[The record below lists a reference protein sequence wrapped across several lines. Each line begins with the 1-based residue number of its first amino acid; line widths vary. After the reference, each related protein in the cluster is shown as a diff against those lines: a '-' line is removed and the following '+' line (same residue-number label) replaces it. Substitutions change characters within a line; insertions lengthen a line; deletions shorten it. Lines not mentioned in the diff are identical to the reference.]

1 MPIYKIA
8 DIITDIKPQFRYF
21 ESIAEDYLYTGNE
34 PVQIK
39 ISIREDYIRKR
50 AEKNTHLTLGN
61 LESIFLADSFNKKIL
76 KYNAIFLHSS
86 AILYKGK
93 AYLFSA
99 DSGVGKSTHTKLWI
113 KKFGAENVQIINDDK
128 PIIRFID
135 NDWYVYGSPFDGG
148 TGINKNIRAKLG
160 GIIFLERAEENSIEV
175 LDKNSIFSRIYK
187 NTIKFSLDDEYAGY
201 MLNTADKLIKENYF
215 YLLKCNMNI
224 ESAEICEKFLL
235 TGDSYGKAEKNT

>member
-8 DIITDIKPQFRYF
+8 DIISDIRPKFPTF
-21 ESIAEDYLYTGNE
+21 EKKAKNYEYSGNE
-34 PVQIK
+34 PAQIK
-39 ISIREDYIRKR
+39 LAVKEDFLREKYNEHMLFSIGEM
-50 AEKNTHLTLGN
+50 EC
-61 LESIFLADSFNKKIL
+61 IFMADVFNKKIL

-148 TGINKNIRAKLG
+148 SGVNTNTRAKLG
-160 GIIFLERAEENSIEV
+160 GIVFLERAQTNSIV
-175 LDKNSIFSRIYK
+175 KLNKKDVFPMLYK
-187 NTIKFSLDDEYAGY
+187 NTIKLSLDDEYADY
-201 MLNTADKLIKENYF
+201 MLTTADKLISENNF
-215 YLLKCNMNI
+215 YLLKCNTDI
-224 ESAEICEKFLL
+224 ESAGICEKFL
-235 TGDSYGKAEKNT
+235 TDGR

>member
-8 DIITDIKPQFRYF
+8 DIITDIKPKFRYF
-21 ESIAEDYLYTGNE
+21 ESIAEDYLYKGNE

-39 ISIREDYIRKR
+39 ISIREDYIRKS
-50 AEKNTHLTLGN
+50 AEKNTHLSLGN
-61 LESIFLADSFNKKIL
+61 LESIFLADTFNKKIL

-128 PIIRFID
+128 PIIRFIH

-148 TGINKNIRAKLG
+148 SGVNTNTRAKLG

-224 ESAEICEKFLL
+224 ESAEICEKFL
-235 TGDSYGKAEKNT
+235 TDRR

>member
-8 DIITDIKPQFRYF
+8 DIITDIKPKFRYF

-39 ISIREDYIRKR
+39 LAVKEDFLREKYNENMLFSIGE
-50 AEKNTHLTLGN
+50 
-61 LESIFLADSFNKKIL
+61 LECIFMSDVFNKKVL

-86 AILYKGK
+86 AIFYKGK

-160 GIIFLERAEENSIEV
+160 GIIFLERAEKNSIEV
-175 LDKNSIFSRIYK
+175 LDKKVFFK
-187 NTIKFSLDDEYAGY
+187 NI
-201 MLNTADKLIKENYF
+201 
-215 YLLKCNMNI
+215 
-224 ESAEICEKFLL
+224 
-235 TGDSYGKAEKNT
+235 

>member
-1 MPIYKIA
+1 M
-8 DIITDIKPQFRYF
+8 
-21 ESIAEDYLYTGNE
+21 
-34 PVQIK
+34 
-39 ISIREDYIRKR
+39 
-50 AEKNTHLTLGN
+50 
-61 LESIFLADSFNKKIL
+61 ESIFLADVFNKKIL

-148 TGINKNIRAKLG
+148 SGINKNIRAKLG

-224 ESAEICEKFLL
+224 ESAEICEKFL
-235 TGDSYGKAEKNT
+235 TDRR

>member
-8 DIITDIKPQFRYF
+8 DIISDIRPKFLTF
-21 ESIAEDYLYTGNE
+21 EKNAKNYEYSGNE
-34 PVQIK
+34 PAQIK
-39 ISIREDYIRKR
+39 LAVKEDFLREKYNENMLFSIGE
-50 AEKNTHLTLGN
+50 
-61 LESIFLADSFNKKIL
+61 LECIFMSDVFNKKIL

-113 KKFGAENVQIINDDK
+113 KKFGAENEQIINDDK

-148 TGINKNIRAKLG
+148 TGININIRAKLG
-160 GIIFLERAEENSIEV
+160 GIIFLEGQRRTV
-175 LDKNSIFSRIYK
+175 LKSLTKTVFFQEY
-187 NTIKFSLDDEYAGY
+187 IKIR
-201 MLNTADKLIKENYF
+201 LN
-215 YLLKCNMNI
+215 
-224 ESAEICEKFLL
+224 FLL
-235 TGDSYGKAEKNT
+235 MMNMRDIC

>member
-8 DIITDIKPQFRYF
+8 DIVCKLKSNFKEF
-21 ESIAEDYLYTGNE
+21 ESKAKDYQYFGDE
-34 PVQIK
+34 PPLIK
-39 ISIREDYIRKR
+39 FTIREDYVRQKYDDKMLMSI
-50 AEKNTHLTLGN
+50 GG
-61 LESIFLADSFNKKIL
+61 LENIFMSDIFNKKIL
-76 KYNAIFLHSS
+76 KFNAIFLHSS

-160 GIIFLERAEENSIEV
+160 GIVFLERADENSIEV
-175 LDKNSIFSRIYK
+175 LDNNSIFSRIYK

-224 ESAEICEKFLL
+224 ESAEICEKFL
-235 TGDSYGKAEKNT
+235 TDRR

>member
-1 MPIYKIA
+1 MRQKYDDKMLM
-8 DIITDIKPQFRYF
+8 
-21 ESIAEDYLYTGNE
+21 SIAG
-34 PVQIK
+34 
-39 ISIREDYIRKR
+39 
-50 AEKNTHLTLGN
+50 
-61 LESIFLADSFNKKIL
+61 LENIFMSDIFNKKIL
-76 KYNAIFLHSS
+76 KFNAIFLHSS

-148 TGINKNIRAKLG
+148 SGVNTNTRAKLG

-187 NTIKFSLDDEYAGY
+187 NTIKFSLDDEYADY
-201 MLNTADKLIKENYF
+201 MLTTADKLIIENYF
-215 YLLKCNMNI
+215 YLLKCNTDI
-224 ESAEICEKFLL
+224 ESAEICEKFL
-235 TGDSYGKAEKNT
+235 TDGI

>member
-1 MPIYKIA
+1 M
-8 DIITDIKPQFRYF
+8 
-21 ESIAEDYLYTGNE
+21 
-34 PVQIK
+34 
-39 ISIREDYIRKR
+39 
-50 AEKNTHLTLGN
+50 
-61 LESIFLADSFNKKIL
+61 
-76 KYNAIFLHSS
+76 
-86 AILYKGK
+86 
-93 AYLFSA
+93 
-99 DSGVGKSTHTKLWI
+99 GKSTHTKLWI

-148 TGINKNIRAKLG
+148 SGVNTNTRAKLG

-187 NTIKFSLDDEYAGY
+187 NTIKFSLVDEYAGY

-224 ESAEICEKFLL
+224 ESAEICEKFL
-235 TGDSYGKAEKNT
+235 TDRR

>member
-8 DIITDIKPQFRYF
+8 DIISDIRPKFPTF
-21 ESIAEDYLYTGNE
+21 EKNAKNYEYSGNE

-61 LESIFLADSFNKKIL
+61 LESIFLADVFNKKIL

-148 TGINKNIRAKLG
+148 TGINKCRQAIRHKFPRRH
-160 GIIFLERAEENSIEV
+160 IIR
-175 LDKNSIFSRIYK
+175 
-187 NTIKFSLDDEYAGY
+187 
-201 MLNTADKLIKENYF
+201 
-215 YLLKCNMNI
+215 
-224 ESAEICEKFLL
+224 
-235 TGDSYGKAEKNT
+235 

>member
-8 DIITDIKPQFRYF
+8 DIITDIKPKFRYF

-61 LESIFLADSFNKKIL
+61 LESIFLADAFNKKIL

-148 TGINKNIRAKLG
+148 SGVNTNTRAKLG
-160 GIIFLERAEENSIEV
+160 GIVFLERAQTNSIV
-175 LDKNSIFSRIYK
+175 KLNKKDVFPMLYK
-187 NTIKFSLDDEYAGY
+187 NTIKLSLDDEYADY
-201 MLNTADKLIKENYF
+201 MLTTADKLISENNF
-215 YLLKCNMNI
+215 YLLKCNTDI
-224 ESAEICEKFLL
+224 ESAEICEKFL
-235 TGDSYGKAEKNT
+235 TDGR

>member
-8 DIITDIKPQFRYF
+8 DIITDIKPKFRYF

-34 PVQIK
+34 PAQIK

-61 LESIFLADSFNKKIL
+61 LESIFLADTFNKKIL

-113 KKFGAENVQIINDDK
+113 K
-128 PIIRFID
+128 
-135 NDWYVYGSPFDGG
+135 
-148 TGINKNIRAKLG
+148 
-160 GIIFLERAEENSIEV
+160 NS
-175 LDKNSIFSRIYK
+175 
-187 NTIKFSLDDEYAGY
+187 A
-201 MLNTADKLIKENYF
+201 
-215 YLLKCNMNI
+215 LKM
-224 ESAEICEKFLL
+224 
-235 TGDSYGKAEKNT
+235 YR

>member
-8 DIITDIKPQFRYF
+8 DIITDIKPKFRYF

-148 TGINKNIRAKLG
+148 SGVNTNTRAMLG
-160 GIIFLERAEENSIEV
+160 GIVFLERAQTNSIV
-175 LDKNSIFSRIYK
+175 KLNKKDVFPMLYK
-187 NTIKFSLDDEYAGY
+187 NTIKLSLDDEYADY
-201 MLNTADKLIKENYF
+201 MLTTADKLISENNF
-215 YLLKCNMNI
+215 YLLKCNTDI
-224 ESAEICEKFLL
+224 ESAEICEKFL
-235 TGDSYGKAEKNT
+235 TGGR

>member
-1 MPIYKIA
+1 M
-8 DIITDIKPQFRYF
+8 QYF
-21 ESIAEDYLYTGNE
+21 
-34 PVQIK
+34 
-39 ISIREDYIRKR
+39 SIRLQSFIKAKR
-50 AEKNTHLTLGN
+50 
-61 LESIFLADSFNKKIL
+61 IFSVD
-76 KYNAIFLHSS
+76 
-86 AILYKGK
+86 
-93 AYLFSA
+93 
-99 DSGVGKSTHTKLWI
+99 GVGSQRTQNQD

-224 ESAEICEKFLL
+224 DSAEICEKFL
-235 TGDSYGKAEKNT
+235 TDRDSYVKAEKYLIPETTSDSKKSQTTGFRYYNYVCYFRRNGISRCCGRYFVEGYCGFGG

>member
-8 DIITDIKPQFRYF
+8 DIISDIRPKFPTF
-21 ESIAEDYLYTGNE
+21 EKNAKNYEYSGNE
-34 PVQIK
+34 PSQIK

-160 GIIFLERAEENSIEV
+160 GIIFLERAEEN
-175 LDKNSIFSRIYK
+175 L
-187 NTIKFSLDDEYAGY
+187 SL
-201 MLNTADKLIKENYF
+201 IH
-215 YLLKCNMNI
+215 I
-224 ESAEICEKFLL
+224 
-235 TGDSYGKAEKNT
+235 

>member
-8 DIITDIKPQFRYF
+8 DIITDIKPKFRYF
-21 ESIAEDYLYTGNE
+21 ESFAEDYLYAGNE

-39 ISIREDYIRKR
+39 ISIREDYIRKK

-61 LESIFLADSFNKKIL
+61 LESIFLADVFNKKIL

-135 NDWYVYGSPFDGG
+135 NAWYVYGSPFDGG

-224 ESAEICEKFLL
+224 ESAEICEKFL
-235 TGDSYGKAEKNT
+235 TDRR

>member
-1 MPIYKIA
+1 MLQQFRHLSLTVKTKLLNLSTGGNICAFLLRIFLFCNIIYFGDVMPIYKIA
-8 DIITDIKPQFRYF
+8 DIITDIKPKFRYF

-34 PVQIK
+34 PAQIK

-61 LESIFLADSFNKKIL
+61 LESIFLADIFNKKIL

-148 TGINKNIRAKLG
+148 SGVNTNTRAKLG

-187 NTIKFSLDDEYAGY
+187 NTIKFSLDDE
-201 MLNTADKLIKENYF
+201 
-215 YLLKCNMNI
+215 
-224 ESAEICEKFLL
+224 
-235 TGDSYGKAEKNT
+235 

>member
-8 DIITDIKPQFRYF
+8 DIITDIKLKFRYF

-50 AEKNTHLTLGN
+50 AEKNTHITLGD
-61 LESIFLADSFNKKIL
+61 LETIFLADSFNKKIL

-113 KKFGAENVQIINDDK
+113 KKFGKENVQIINDDK

-148 TGINKNIRAKLG
+148 SGINKNIRAILG
-160 GIIFLERAEENSIEV
+160 GIIFLERAEENSISKLNKNEV
-175 LDKNSIFSRIYK
+175 FSRIYK
-187 NTIKFSLDDEYAGY
+187 NTIKIALDNEYANY
-201 MLNTADKLIKENYF
+201 MLTTANKLISENNF
-215 YLLKCNMNI
+215 YLLKCNMNV
-224 ESAEICEKFLL
+224 ESAEICERFLNN
-235 TGDSYGKAEKNT
+235 GR